1 MIFDKIKLEIIKI
14 HDFKYKIIKLN
25 TIKKEII
32 FGTSELNLVRPG
44 QRSTTLTTELSRL
57 SLQDFGAQNFEY
69 AWINYKTNVIFGS
82 LESVPLHKN
91 IFKKSSQKKLKI
103 KVFHFPPVTTESDGR
118 RSDMQTALR
127 P

>member
-44 QRSTTLTTELSRL
+44 QRSTTLTTELRGL
-57 SLQDFGAQNFEY
+57 SLQDFGAQNFEN
-69 AWINYKTNVIFGS
+69 ACINYKTNVIFIS

-91 IFKKSSQKKLKI
+91 IKKNQVQKNKK
-103 KVFHFPPVTTESDGR
+103 
-118 RSDMQTALR
+118 
-127 P
+127 